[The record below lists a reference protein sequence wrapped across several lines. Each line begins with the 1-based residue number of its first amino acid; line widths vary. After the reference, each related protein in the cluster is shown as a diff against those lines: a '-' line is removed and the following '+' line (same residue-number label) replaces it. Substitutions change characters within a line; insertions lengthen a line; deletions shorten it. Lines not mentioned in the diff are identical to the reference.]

1 MIKQIKS
8 EMPFLWEPKEGS
20 GKSAEDIVFRANK
33 KQRDLIA
40 IRLGLRAL
48 NDLKVKVTI
57 TRQKD
62 NIFQLDGHIS
72 AEIYKSTL
80 GNDNIE
86 EVLVNDDFQE
96 SVQLNVPE
104 EKLGVLIND
113 NQLITEFL
121 TEGFI
126 DLGEIAVQNLSLL
139 LDHTYQNTLSDDNLG
154 AKSEV
159 TKIKY
164 DGPFSELASLLAE
177 KKRTKGNG

>member
-1 MIKQIKS
+1 MIN
-8 EMPFLWEPKEGS
+8 E
-20 GKSAEDIVFRANK
+20 
-33 KQRDLIA
+33 
-40 IRLGLRAL
+40 
-48 NDLKVKVTI
+48 
-57 TRQKD
+57 
-62 NIFQLDGHIS
+62 
-72 AEIYKSTL
+72 
-80 GNDNIE
+80 
-86 EVLVNDDFQE
+86 
-96 SVQLNVPE
+96 
-104 EKLGVLIND
+104 

-154 AKSEV
+154 ATSEV

>member
-1 MIKQIKS
+1 M
-8 EMPFLWEPKEGS
+8 
-20 GKSAEDIVFRANK
+20 
-33 KQRDLIA
+33 
-40 IRLGLRAL
+40 
-48 NDLKVKVTI
+48 
-57 TRQKD
+57 
-62 NIFQLDGHIS
+62 DGHIS

-96 SVQLNVPE
+96 SIQLNVPE
-104 EKLGVLIND
+104 EKLDILIND

-126 DLGEIAVQNLSLL
+126 DLGEISVQNLSLL
-139 LDHTYQNTLSDDNLG
+139 LDHTYQNTLSDDNFG
-154 AKSEV
+154 TTSEN

-164 DGPFSELASLLAE
+164 DGPFSELASWLAQ